1 LKFFLR
7 TFTSSLKKKKM
18 EARINIQK
26 VEPAAY
32 QAMFGL
38 EKYLSTSKL
47 DPILLELIKMRASQ
61 INGCAFCLNMHSAD
75 ARKIGETEQRLYLLP
90 AWRETEL
97 FTEKEQAV
105 LALTEEVTLISNH
118 VSDQTYKQAA
128 SLFDEHE
135 LAQIIMAIVAINA
148 WNRIAITTKLVVG

>member
-1 LKFFLR
+1 
-7 TFTSSLKKKKM
+7 M
-18 EARINIQK
+18 EDRINIQK

-47 DPILLELIKMRASQ
+47 DPILLELIKMRTSQ

-75 ARKIGETEQRLYLLP
+75 ARKRGETEQRLYVLP
-90 AWRETEL
+90 AWRETKL

-118 VSDQTYKQAA
+118 VSDATYNKAA
-128 SLFDEHE
+128 SLFDANE
-135 LAQIIMAIVAINA
+135 LAQIIMAIVTINA
-148 WNRIAITTKLVVG
+148 WNRIAITSKTLVG